1 MSLKNIT
8 KGLGALAIACLLSV
22 ACFGTTANAFVVKS
36 HAVDGDWKSYE
47 FTQAQYEE
55 QNPNGHFFTLT
66 SSGTVTISIQS
77 EFYARAYIF
86 SNDNTEREAYDGN
99 AGILGTPESPKTET
113 FKLDLEAGSYFVRVE
128 NATTEN
134 SYGNYRLKISQ
145 DASGANETEPNDSFA
160 KAMELKPN
168 TLKTGFISLDNVCD
182 FYKISI
188 PSDQKILLS
197 VFVFNNAENGLAKGV
212 TVYNSAYEQQGV
224 HHFVASSAGS
234 SVTKEIELKKGIY
247 YLKVDNLDFRQ
258 YTGKYQIRWTK
269 APVKVESIKVS
280 GDKSVNAGKQITLK
294 ATVLPADADNKAVTW
309 TSSNP
314 SVATVNSAGIVTGKK
329 IGKAT
334 ITATS
339 ADGTKVTGTY
349 NICVGPKQVSGLK
362 AKAKGNKKVQLRWS
376 KQKGITGIQV
386 QYAKKKTFK
395 GSKKKTVKVSSNAT
409 KATVKLKKGTYY
421 VKVRAITKID
431 GKKYYGDWSKAKK
444 VKIK

>member
-1 MSLKNIT
+1 MSIKTTLKHLSIF
-8 KGLGALAIACLLSV
+8 AVACICFIACL
-22 ACFGTTANAFVVKS
+22 GTTANAAQHPVNGNY
-36 HAVDGDWKSYE
+36 VDYTYDTPDTDVIHS
-47 FTQAQYEE
+47 
-55 QNPNGHFFTLT
+55 FTLAT
-66 SSGTVTISIQS
+66 SGTVTINVNTT
-77 EFYARAYIF
+77 F
-86 SNDNTEREAYDGN
+86 STAAIVYN
-99 AGILGTPESPKTET
+99 ASTDEPYVAATNHGIYGQPSSPATET
-113 FKLDLEAGSYFVRVE
+113 FKLDLEAG
-128 NATTEN
+128 
-134 SYGNYRLKISQ
+134 NYYIKISGSSLNEHNTGTYRIKIAQ
-145 DASGANETEPNDSFA
+145 TASGVNEKEPNDSFEQ
-160 KAMELKPN
+160 AMALN
-168 TLKTGFISLDNVCD
+168 SGTLITGFISPDNIHD
-182 FYKISI
+182 FYKITIQSN
-188 PSDQKILLS
+188 QKILVTMILHD
-197 VFVFNNAENGLAKGV
+197 NATGQTGKNLTVYNADYEKKGEHFFYSETVGGSNTKEFELAKG
-212 TVYNSAYEQQGV
+212 T
-224 HHFVASSAGS
+224 
-234 SVTKEIELKKGIY
+234 Y
-247 YLKVDNLDFRQ
+247 YLKVDNAGLHQ

-314 SVATVNSAGIVTGKK
+314 SVATVNSAGVVTGKK

-386 QYAKKKTFK
+386 QYAKKNTFK